1 MDRTEL
7 LKKIQRHPRP
17 VIVEFWAPWCTP
29 CKVMEPAL
37 KQVAKEF
44 QGKVDLWRYNAD
56 EHPELVRDLRVMG
69 IPTLLGFNAQGE
81 IFRRT
86 GALPLAGLREAFTA
100 ALEGKKPEKHL
111 SALERALRAGAGI
124 ALIIAGISLQ
134 TNWILMGLGGIVLFS
149 AVYDRCP
156 IVQAIKPRLEAL
168 FKKG

>member
-69 IPTLLGFNAQGE
+69 IPALLGFNAQGE

-86 GALPLAGLREAFTA
+86 GAQPLAGLREAFTA

-168 FKKG
+168 FKKR

>member
-17 VIVEFWAPWCTP
+17 IIVEFWAPWCTP

-56 EHPELVRDLRVMG
+56 EHPELVRALRVMG

-100 ALEGKKPEKHL
+100 ALEGKKPEKRL